1 MNAALRIATQG
12 FLAPGPRPALTLAVR
27 GLLAGAGS
35 EPPPETETRRGG
47 GNSHEDLQ
55 RKYQARARIK
65 ALKRAAE
72 NARKAKADA
81 EADAARRQA
90 LEIAEREGFKTEAL
104 RRAHNAQMTLE
115 GIRVLARQ
123 INSEIGITQAAVRK
137 ADADSRRE
145 REQAIKAAEQQAV
158 FDRVIADELAR
169 RAAWLADN
177 EEIAIAL
184 LLIA

>member
-1 MNAALRIATQG
+1 MNAAPRIATQG
-12 FLAPGPRPALTLAVR
+12 FLAPGRRSLAVR
-27 GLLAGAGS
+27 GHSPARS
-35 EPPPETETRRGG
+35 EPPPETETDGRRQQPR
-47 GNSHEDLQ
+47 SPALVP
-55 RKYQARARIK
+55 ARASRRSS
-65 ALKRAAE
+65 ARPRT
-72 NARKAKADA
+72 RKAKADA
-81 EADAARRQA
+81 EAGSSRQA